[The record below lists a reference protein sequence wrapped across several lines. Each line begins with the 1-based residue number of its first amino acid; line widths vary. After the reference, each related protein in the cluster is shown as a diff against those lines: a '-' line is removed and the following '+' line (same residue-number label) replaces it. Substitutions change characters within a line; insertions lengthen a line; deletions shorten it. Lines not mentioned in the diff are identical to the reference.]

1 MKLSKKLIALALLT
15 MMYSCENQGSKTEQE
30 SQQITFTLNS
40 MNEINLELAANA
52 ENKSVKIVSGNE
64 ESTSFEVG
72 TELTQIKYI
81 PKDKRVTIY
90 GDINTLD
97 CSRNGISSLDISN
110 NTVLKELNC
119 GINELSSLNTSK
131 NIALTKLN
139 CDYNKLTSL
148 DLNNNT
154 SLKALSYRVNQL
166 KNVNISNNKALVEL
180 DCCGNEISHLDI
192 SKNSALEYFS
202 CSSNKLK
209 SLDISK
215 NRSLTS
221 LVCGDNNELNNLN
234 LSNKVLNYIDCSGS
248 SINFLNTLFNSLPD
262 RNGLEKGIVSLM
274 EYDSEN
280 IIESHKDIAEEKN
293 WEIKFEY

>member
-1 MKLSKKLIALALLT
+1 MKTSKNIIAIVLLM
-15 MMYSCENQGSKTEQE
+15 MMYSCANQGNKTEEE

-40 MNEINLELAANA
+40 INEINLELAANA
-52 ENKSVKIVSGNE
+52 ENTTVKIMSGNE

-72 TELTQIKYI
+72 SELTQIKYI
-81 PKDKRVTIY
+81 PKDKRVSIY
-90 GDINTLD
+90 GNISTLD
-97 CSRNGISSLDISN
+97 CSRNGITSLDISN

-148 DLNNNT
+148 DLSNNT
-154 SLKALSYRVNQL
+154 SLKTLSYRVNQL
-166 KNVNISNNKALVEL
+166 ENLNISNNKALVEL
-180 DCCGNEISHLDI
+180 DCCGNGVRHLDI
-192 SKNSALEYFS
+192 SKNSALEYLI

-262 RNGLEKGIVSLM
+262 RNGMEKGMISLM

-280 IIESHKDIAEEKN
+280 IIDSHKNIAEEKN
-293 WEIKFEY
+293 WEIRFEH